1 MRLEIHR
8 SLPSTQDEA
17 FRLMREGSPAAVAAM
32 DQTAGRGRWGRSWH
46 AEPGSSLALS
56 IPLPAEADHPESW
69 LIGMG
74 LAVQA
79 AGAFHL
85 QLQWPNDLVIRG
97 RKAGGILVEIRDGS
111 AAAGI
116 GLNLRVESFPP
127 ELADRAISL
136 HEARP
141 NPPGPVAAARALCR
155 RLEGWR
161 APRTWGELRAAW
173 MEFDATP
180 GKRFQTADG
189 RTVEA
194 LGIGPGAELIAS
206 AEGETVSIR
215 AAEALWGGE
224 R

>member
-1 MRLEIHR
+1 MRLVIHR
-8 SLPSTQDEA
+8 SLASTQDEA
-17 FRLMREGSPAAVAAM
+17 FRLIQDGAPAAVAALE
-32 DQTAGRGRWGRSWH
+32 QTAGRGRWGRTWH
-46 AEPGSSLALS
+46 SEPGSSLALS
-56 IPLPAEADHPESW
+56 IPLLDEADHPEPW

-85 QLQWPNDLVIRG
+85 QLQWPNDLVIKG
-97 RKAGGILVEIRDGS
+97 RKAGGILVEIRNGA

-127 ELADRAISL
+127 ELAERAVSL
-136 HEARP
+136 HESRP
-141 NPPGPVAAARALCR
+141 NPPGPAAAARTLCR

-161 APRTWGELRAAW
+161 APRSWSELRTAW
-173 MEFDATP
+173 MEFDSTP
-180 GKRFQTADG
+180 GKRFTTADG

-206 AEGETVSIR
+206 ADGETLSIR
-215 AAEALWGGE
+215 AAEAHWGAV